1 MILRRTLRQTTLALA
16 AFCGL
21 VCGQPGWAQTGL
33 TTIQD
38 TLFEADGSR
47 FNGSLTIGWSTFDAA
62 NIGTI
67 VQQSRTVQVLNGNL
81 QVQLV
86 PNATAMP
93 PANVYNVQ
101 YQSDGRSQFMETW
114 TVPVSALPLTVSS
127 VRTGSQIIVNGG
139 NGTVGTP
146 IVESSVVGLVADLA
160 QRPLKG
166 AGFGTNSVAI
176 VDDSGNLETA
186 AGSPGDCVFIDGTTG
201 PCGGPTFSDAE
212 TPGGTVD
219 GVNNTLTLAF
229 TPLGSSLML
238 FRNGLYLTTNFDYT
252 LSGSTITFLTGA
264 LPHPGDTMTASYRVD
279 TAASGDI
286 VSLVAGTPTPLHT
299 AVAQVICSAAGATSS
314 ATAWTSLGACDI
326 PAAGLVAGDRIEVR
340 FTFAHTGMASGFD
353 LQVNWGNTTI
363 LARHGSTQDAAVAG
377 TAEAAITAT
386 GAQVSLESWG
396 TVLPFLPGILG
407 APLQS
412 GLKVDFRAALSVVG
426 PDTVT
431 LTNYTVLR
439 YPGN

>member
-1 MILRRTLRQTTLALA
+1 MILGRILRQTTLALA
-16 AFCGL
+16 AFCAL
-21 VCGQPGWAQTGL
+21 VCSQPGWAQTGL

-38 TLFEADGSR
+38 TLFTADGSR
-47 FNGSLTIGWSTFDAA
+47 FNGTLTISWVTFDAA

-81 QVQLV
+81 QLQLV
-86 PNATAMP
+86 PNATAVP
-93 PANVYNVQ
+93 PANVYTVQ
-101 YQSDGRSQFMETW
+101 YQSDGRSQFTETW

-127 VRTGSQIIVNGG
+127 VRTGSQVIVNGG

-186 AGSPGDCVFIDGTTG
+186 AGDPGDCVFIDGTTG

-219 GVNNTLTLAF
+219 GVNNTLTLAL

-264 LPHPGDTMTASYRVD
+264 LPQPGDTMTASYRVD

-286 VSLVAGTPTPLHT
+286 SLVTQGNPTPLHT
-299 AVAQVICSAAGATSS
+299 AAAQVICSAAGATSS
-314 ATAWTSLGACDI
+314 ATAWTSLGGCDI
-326 PAAGLVAGDRIEVR
+326 PAAGLVAGDRIEIR
-340 FTFAHTGMASGFD
+340 FTFTHSGMASGFD

-363 LARHGSTQDAAVAG
+363 LARDGSTQDAAVAG

-426 PDTVT
+426 SDTVT
-431 LTNYTVLR
+431 LTNYTVVR